1 MVTPTASSRP
11 RTPVPRGT
19 TVTKPAARE
28 PQRSNSRSNRAR
40 ILAVA
45 RRELAFNPDT
55 TLEEIARAAGVVRRT
70 VYGHFAGRT
79 ALLDALAD
87 EAAGVLRTAVDVA
100 TAPSEDPERAFARFV
115 LTMWPIGDRYRMLLS
130 LARRDLG
137 MERVTDVLA
146 PARREVTGILDRGQA
161 AGTFHAHVPPDVLSA
176 ALEALTLSLLESV
189 NTQAWKD
196 NAEATAVTTL
206 IAAGV
211 PTERAEA
218 VVRELSESI
227 DVVIE
232 PDDTL

>member
-1 MVTPTASSRP
+1 M
-11 RTPVPRGT
+11 
-19 TVTKPAARE
+19 TKPSARA

-45 RRELAFNPDT
+45 RRELALNPET

-87 EAAGVLRTAVDVA
+87 EAAGTLRTAVDVA
-100 TAPSEDPERAFARFV
+100 ASPSEDPERAFARFV
-115 LTMWPIGDRYRMLLS
+115 LTMWPIGDRYRMLLA

-137 MERVTDVLA
+137 MDRVIDVLA
-146 PARREVTGILDRGQA
+146 PARREVTGILGRGQA
-161 AGTFHAHVPPDVLSA
+161 AGTFHAHVPPAVLSA

-189 NTQAWKD
+189 NAQDWKD
-196 NAEATAVTTL
+196 NGEATAVTTL

-211 PTERAEA
+211 PAERAET

-227 DVVIE
+227 DAVIE
-232 PDDTL
+232 PDDAL